1 MALLL
6 TLGMVKNH
14 LGIILENL
22 GISFIKCQNMLEKKK
37 THKHVQFMFQMVF
50 TAFDHQNNIGKDS
63 LRRKGRLFHSPKY
76 VVHEIPWKI
85 HNWKA
90 SPFSVVIAPNH
101 YYVSGLVH
109 QFTSA
114 NLNLTIPS

>member
-1 MALLL
+1 MSKYV
-6 TLGMVKNH
+6 G
-14 LGIILENL
+14 
-22 GISFIKCQNMLEKKK
+22 KKK
-37 THKHVQFMFQMVF
+37 HKHVQFMFQMVF